1 MIKYRKQQI
10 RKRGLFLRK
19 LTVYLKNYK
28 KEMILGPI
36 FKLTEAVFE
45 LIVPLVMARIIDVGI
60 ANKDS
65 AYILKMGGLLFV
77 LGICGLACALTCQ
90 YFATR
95 CSQGFG
101 TELRNAFF
109 KHINAFS
116 HQELDALGTASLIT
130 RITSDINQAQLSV
143 AMMIRLVIRSPFL
156 VVGAIVM
163 ATTISLRLS
172 VFFLLAALGTA
183 VVLYVI
189 LHTTVPLYRKIQ
201 QRLDHVGRLTRE
213 QLSGARVIRAFSR
226 QEDEQARLAKA
237 SGLLKASSEKAG
249 RISALLNPLTYVII
263 NGTVLLVLWFGGI
276 QVNAGTLS
284 QGQVIALVNYL
295 SQILLAL
302 IALANLIVILSKGYA
317 SANRIAEVLSIE
329 PGIVDP
335 PHPQSASPQS
345 GQPIVEFSH
354 VSFAYP
360 GADTPC
366 LSDCS
371 VRIMPGSTV
380 GLIGGTGAGKS
391 SFVNLL
397 LRFYDVQKGHVLVDG
412 VDVQNQRLSSL
423 RAKIGLVP
431 QRAVLFSGTLR
442 SNLQWGNPDASD
454 EQIWQALET
463 AQAAEFVRALPDGLD
478 TMIAQ
483 GGQNLSGGQRQRLT
497 IARALVRRPEILIL
511 DDSASALDF
520 ATDAKL
526 RHALAR
532 VNSTVLMVSQRAST
546 LRHCHNILVFEEGR
560 IVDQGPHETLYQR
573 CGVYRE
579 IVDSQTMD
587 RGAAK

>member
-1 MIKYRKQQI
+1 M
-10 RKRGLFLRK
+10 
-19 LTVYLKNYK
+19 
-28 KEMILGPI
+28 
-36 FKLTEAVFE
+36 
-45 LIVPLVMARIIDVGI
+45 
-60 ANKDS
+60 
-65 AYILKMGGLLFV
+65 
-77 LGICGLACALTCQ
+77 
-90 YFATR
+90 
-95 CSQGFG
+95 
-101 TELRNAFF
+101 
-109 KHINAFS
+109 
-116 HQELDALGTASLIT
+116 
-130 RITSDINQAQLSV
+130 
-143 AMMIRLVIRSPFL
+143 
-156 VVGAIVM
+156 
-163 ATTISLRLS
+163 
-172 VFFLLAALGTA
+172 
-183 VVLYVI
+183 
-189 LHTTVPLYRKIQ
+189 
-201 QRLDHVGRLTRE
+201 
-213 QLSGARVIRAFSR
+213 
-226 QEDEQARLAKA
+226 
-237 SGLLKASSEKAG
+237 
-249 RISALLNPLTYVII
+249 
-263 NGTVLLVLWFGGI
+263 
-276 QVNAGTLS
+276 
-284 QGQVIALVNYL
+284 
-295 SQILLAL
+295 LAL

-345 GQPIVEFSH
+345 GQPVVEFSH

-463 AQAAEFVRALPDGLD
+463 AQAAEFVRALPNGLD

-497 IARALVRRPEILIL
+497 IARALVRRLEILIL

-526 RHALAR
+526 RRALAR

>member
-1 MIKYRKQQI
+1 
-10 RKRGLFLRK
+10 
-19 LTVYLKNYK
+19 
-28 KEMILGPI
+28 
-36 FKLTEAVFE
+36 
-45 LIVPLVMARIIDVGI
+45 
-60 ANKDS
+60 
-65 AYILKMGGLLFV
+65 
-77 LGICGLACALTCQ
+77 
-90 YFATR
+90 
-95 CSQGFG
+95 
-101 TELRNAFF
+101 
-109 KHINAFS
+109 
-116 HQELDALGTASLIT
+116 
-130 RITSDINQAQLSV
+130 
-143 AMMIRLVIRSPFL
+143 
-156 VVGAIVM
+156 
-163 ATTISLRLS
+163 
-172 VFFLLAALGTA
+172 
-183 VVLYVI
+183 
-189 LHTTVPLYRKIQ
+189 
-201 QRLDHVGRLTRE
+201 
-213 QLSGARVIRAFSR
+213 
-226 QEDEQARLAKA
+226 
-237 SGLLKASSEKAG
+237 
-249 RISALLNPLTYVII
+249 
-263 NGTVLLVLWFGGI
+263 
-276 QVNAGTLS
+276 
-284 QGQVIALVNYL
+284 
-295 SQILLAL
+295 
-302 IALANLIVILSKGYA
+302 
-317 SANRIAEVLSIE
+317 
-329 PGIVDP
+329 
-335 PHPQSASPQS
+335 
-345 GQPIVEFSH
+345 
-354 VSFAYP
+354 
-360 GADTPC
+360 
-366 LSDCS
+366 
-371 VRIMPGSTV
+371 MPGSTV